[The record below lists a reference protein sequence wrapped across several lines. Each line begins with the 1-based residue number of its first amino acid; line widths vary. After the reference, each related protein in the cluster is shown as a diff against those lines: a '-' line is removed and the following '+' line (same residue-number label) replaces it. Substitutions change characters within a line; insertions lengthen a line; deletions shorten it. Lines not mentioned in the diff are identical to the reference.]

1 MNVFFISCPL
11 VNQQHRGTNDNKRN
25 IKAFMCSTTEREAA
39 ITSVFSRPIHT
50 LAGWFWPEKMIRV
63 TLKLISCTFNR
74 KR

>member
-1 MNVFFISCPL
+1 
-11 VNQQHRGTNDNKRN
+11 
-25 IKAFMCSTTEREAA
+25 MCSTTEREAA